1 MRPRLVEPVLVVAL
15 PLVQLNQSAGAMHV
29 PEVWRRPLVSRNA
42 SIQAPDDGG
51 AMGVLDKS
59 YSPPVQK
66 YEPGNS
72 AWHFA
77 FAPMN
82 PPRFPLYSVDVKP
95 RNRTVRPRQHA
106 MGLSSLQSVLG

>member
-66 YEPGNS
+66 YELQETARRQ
-72 AWHFA
+72 AW
-77 FAPMN
+77 
-82 PPRFPLYSVDVKP
+82 
-95 RNRTVRPRQHA
+95 RTSTATR
-106 MGLSSLQSVLG
+106 G